1 MIEPK
6 RARAWLK
13 ALKEYYEKE
22 PEKNPGTD
30 LGEMVEALEMALD
43 AVAPPIG
50 AGHCEWVYLP
60 DKDLTPYEHI
70 GLCTS
75 LENEIDGVL
84 SDYADYEGN
93 PEDYADLTVAS
104 PEELKY
110 LLQAVMI
117 YKSILMTMNKDRMRE
132 EVEKAVKAR
141 KEGTDAD

>member
-60 DKDLTPYEHI
+60 DKDLTPYERI

-84 SDYADYEGN
+84 SDYAD
-93 PEDYADLTVAS
+93 LTVAS
-104 PEELKY
+104 PEELKC